1 MYGIGKLFILYIK
14 EKNITKTARH
24 LFISQPAL
32 TARIKQIEEYFE
44 TKIVLRERR
53 GIQFTPEGE
62 YLAKQAIDFIKQH
75 EKN

>member
-1 MYGIGKLFILYIK
+1 M
-14 EKNITKTARH
+14 
-24 LFISQPAL
+24 SQPAL